1 MSPATRRRQERILA
15 FVLVA
20 LGGAV
25 TLGWFAFLAWVVLGP
40 LWRLIVG

>member
-1 MSPATRRRQERILA
+1 MSPAKRRRQERLLT
-15 FVLVA
+15 VLLVA

-25 TLGWFAFLAWVVLGP
+25 TIGWFAFLAWIVLGP